1 MQAPSTYEIVLRG
14 RVGERLL
21 RPLLDEFVVE
31 PDADTTRL
39 VGEVRDASHLHGV
52 LTHLTSVTAEV
63 LSVRQ
68 IPDPSKLPETTSE
81 PRNPS

>member
-68 IPDPSKLPETTSE
+68 IPETISE

>member
-1 MQAPSTYEIVLRG
+1 MKAPSTYEIVLRG

-21 RPLLDEFVVE
+21 RPLLDDFVVE
-31 PDADTTRL
+31 LDADTTRL
-39 VGEVRDASHLHGV
+39 VGDVRDASHLHGV

-68 IPDPSKLPETTSE
+68 LPDPSDPPHGRPARS
-81 PRNPS
+81 